1 MHEPLTDEQVRGALA
16 PGEPGDDLIMATVEA
31 LRASG
36 RDVEVEEAG
45 GTGPRTAYVV
55 VHTGGRR
62 MRLTAEPW

>member
-1 MHEPLTDEQVRGALA
+1 MTDDEIHGALA
-16 PGEPGDDLIMATVEA
+16 PGEPGDDLIMATMTA
-31 LRASG
+31 LRSAG
-36 RDVEVEEAG
+36 HTVAVEEAG